1 MSRVVV
7 IAKAVSP
14 MEAAL
19 IKSQLEANQ
28 IRVMLSQESAG
39 VAYGFTLGAM
49 GLVDVLVA
57 EEQAE
62 EARAIL
68 KESQTE
74 RPDSEDER

>member
-1 MSRVVV
+1 MSGIVV
-7 IAKAVSP
+7 IATAVGP
-14 MEAAL
+14 MQAAL
-19 IKSQLEANQ
+19 IKSQLEANH

-39 VAYGFTLGAM
+39 TAYGFTVGAM

-68 KESQTE
+68 KESSTGIL
-74 RPDSEDER
+74 DSDDER